1 MRRESS
7 CWVFLLAEAP
17 PSLSRRDGRTD
28 GTRSSKPPRRRGTVL
43 ACSSNGSRGQW
54 RRGFEGRTIQCSRR
68 TDSVCLCVCA
78 LVRQYY
84 NLASS
89 LAPASY

>member
-28 GTRSSKPPRRRGTVL
+28 GRDTVV
-43 ACSSNGSRGQW
+43 Q
-54 RRGFEGRTIQCSRR
+54 
-68 TDSVCLCVCA
+68 
-78 LVRQYY
+78 
-84 NLASS
+84 
-89 LAPASY
+89 APAAAGHGPCLLFEREQGPVEEGI